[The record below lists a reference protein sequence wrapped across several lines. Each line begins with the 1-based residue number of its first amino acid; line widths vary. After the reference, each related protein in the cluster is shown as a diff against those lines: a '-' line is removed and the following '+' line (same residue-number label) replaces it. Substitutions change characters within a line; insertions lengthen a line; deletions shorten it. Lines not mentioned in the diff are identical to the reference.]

1 MNVQPSSQR
10 VTSGNWLRR
19 LLFGRT
25 SMVAG
30 ILAAVLM
37 IGLAGCGP
45 IVPFADNMNPYP
57 QVHLTNWHY
66 LGKVVVKEPVPSRVG
81 DGQLDIVVPIRN
93 LTSHELYLEYQYR
106 FLNSQGV
113 QVEQT
118 SGWNTIRVQ
127 AYGMAQIHFT
137 SLTALANDFD
147 LDIRPLQ

>member
-1 MNVQPSSQR
+1 MEVQQSL
-10 VTSGNWLRR
+10 SGNGRRWLVP
-19 LLFGRT
+19 GRT
-25 SMVAG
+25 SILAG
-30 ILAAVLM
+30 LLAAVLM
-37 IGLAGCGP
+37 LGLAGCGP
-45 IVPFADNMNPYP
+45 MVPFADNMNPYP

>member
-1 MNVQPSSQR
+1 MNVQQSFQKA
-10 VTSGNWLRR
+10 TSGNWLGR
-19 LLFGRT
+19 LLPGRT
-25 SMVAG
+25 SMLAG
-30 ILAAVLM
+30 FLAAVLM
-37 IGLAGCGP
+37 LALAGCGP

-93 LTSHELYLEYQYR
+93 LTKHELYLEYQYR